1 MPPTLKSESETCLGA
16 LLENGMQVTDHI
28 PVHRLISMVE
38 NPTERS
44 KMITGFQR
52 IIRIDLFAA
61 IRGIGT
67 GGK

>member
-1 MPPTLKSESETCLGA
+1 
-16 LLENGMQVTDHI
+16 MQVTDHI